1 MRASQSALATH
12 GIEGLRALQLARA
25 AAVSSAQR
33 AFSDR
38 MNKLKRKRKQQAL
51 DSQQEDNDL
60 PEEHPGLTRVAKRA
74 KQASEL
80 EHDADDLFD
89 QKREKRA
96 TETKLRARMNE
107 EAQRVTPGGGWE
119 NWTKLRDWCDEWL
132 KEDDSAI
139 AHECTS
145 ADKLYDSY
153 NNKYESYNG
162 FKRWLFRKQPLGK
175 ISYFGRKYWGYDDQA
190 TGDRQDTC
198 PIHPCGP
205 TAHGALISQKDAGAE
220 ASSSSSSSI
229 SGISGSSSGAISD
242 SSSISGSSGSSSGA
256 ISGSSG
262 TSSGAISGSSS
273 TSGISG
279 GRSGAISGISG
290 ISSGATSDSSSDS
303 SDSDSS
309 SGAITH
315 KLV

>member
-1 MRASQSALATH
+1 
-12 GIEGLRALQLARA
+12 
-25 AAVSSAQR
+25 
-33 AFSDR
+33 

-51 DSQQEDNDL
+51 DSQQEDNL
-60 PEEHPGLTRVAKRA
+60 PEEHPGLTREAKRA

-80 EHDADDLFD
+80 EHYAGDLFD
-89 QKREKRA
+89 QQREKRA

-132 KEDDSAI
+132 KKDDSAI

-145 ADKLYDSY
+145 ADKLYGS
-153 NNKYESYNG
+153 NNNNCKYEPYNG

-198 PIHPCGP
+198 PIHPCGR
-205 TAHGALISQKDAGAE
+205 TAHGTLISQKDAGAE

-273 TSGISG
+273 ISGISGSSSTSGIHGTSSGAISGSTSTSGISG
-279 GRSGAISGISG
+279 YAASAAEPLAVSAASAAEPLATAARTARTETAAVEPLRIS
-290 ISSGATSDSSSDS
+290 
-303 SDSDSS
+303 
-309 SGAITH
+309 
-315 KLV
+315 